1 MNINGSL
8 TVGTR
13 FSSRLSIIIERP
25 YHRYP
30 LRHICTAAS
39 YVNIRIIFPLELTSG
54 AITPHEYLSVQE
66 ISSLIKPHP
75 TKLSSTRPRWI
86 QVSVSR
92 AANVSRAR
100 QLHQSSE
107 TVLLELTEIPLEKT
121 ERRNQLARSRLEIG
135 TIVANWQQD
144 TFKGPSAAWRALLA
158 RARAR
163 AETFF
168 RHESTDISLSSNRIV
183 LINNTVYGC

>member
-1 MNINGSL
+1 
-8 TVGTR
+8 
-13 FSSRLSIIIERP
+13 
-25 YHRYP
+25 
-30 LRHICTAAS
+30 
-39 YVNIRIIFPLELTSG
+39 
-54 AITPHEYLSVQE
+54 
-66 ISSLIKPHP
+66 
-75 TKLSSTRPRWI
+75 
-86 QVSVSR
+86 VSR

-163 AETFF
+163 AL
-168 RHESTDISLSSNRIV
+168 RLSFDTKVQIYHCHRIAS
-183 LINNTVYGC
+183 C